1 MELDSLLPRHE
12 TKNSTWELS
21 SVPLKVPTMTTQSA
35 QGTIDLH
42 EDHVNDDMGH
52 KHLPTDSMVTI
63 RLSDTPS
70 LEATE
75 MLGNETIEP
84 QASIAILSD
93 SSSDASAQEDEVGNE
108 DNMES
113 TSRRSSIRSV
123 QLAAPGR
130 APSTTLEQG
139 FEAASKQR
147 SRNGSL
153 ASTQSSQSGHLDWD
167 ELDKSEERQE
177 RDEASDN
184 V

>member
-1 MELDSLLPRHE
+1 MQSMQGI
-12 TKNSTWELS
+12 
-21 SVPLKVPTMTTQSA
+21 LKLQ
-35 QGTIDLH
+35 
-42 EDHVNDDMGH
+42 EDKLQNDMGH

-70 LEATE
+70 LEATG
-75 MLGNETIEP
+75 MLGNETIES
-84 QASIAILSD
+84 QASITTLSD
-93 SSSDASAQEDEVGNE
+93 SSSDSSAHEDEVENE
-108 DNMES
+108 GNMEQ

-123 QLAAPGR
+123 RLAAPER
-130 APSTTLEQG
+130 PPSTTSEQG

-147 SRNGSL
+147 SRTASL
-153 ASTQSSQSGHLDWD
+153 TSTRSGQSGHLDWD